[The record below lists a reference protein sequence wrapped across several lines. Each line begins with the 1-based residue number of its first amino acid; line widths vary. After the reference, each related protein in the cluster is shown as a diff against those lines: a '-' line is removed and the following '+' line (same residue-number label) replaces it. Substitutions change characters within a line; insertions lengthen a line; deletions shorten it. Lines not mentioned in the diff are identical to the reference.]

1 MSSCDHLPCPFSGH
15 CAVALSVAVLQVLT
29 RGPGVWKLN
38 VSVLEEEDYVSL
50 ISSFW
55 ASWRE
60 KKSDFVTVMD
70 QWEVAKSKIDCLTV
84 TYCKNRAVRLRTR
97 RDLLVRLVSH
107 LKGRID
113 VGHSYCVGPY
123 LAALAELR

>member
-1 MSSCDHLPCPFSGH
+1 MSSCDHLPCPFSDH
-15 CAVALSVAVLQVLT
+15 CAVALSVAIPQVLT
-29 RGPGVWKLN
+29 LGPKVWKLN

-70 QWEVAKSKIDCLTV
+70 
-84 TYCKNRAVRLRTR
+84 
-97 RDLLVRLVSH
+97 
-107 LKGRID
+107 
-113 VGHSYCVGPY
+113 
-123 LAALAELR
+123 